1 MCISRKFLIKILE
14 LTNNTLKNIWWVSV
28 STLFNILLGVVVVG
42 GIFYLLKKKGA
53 YQKPKHVAVID
64 PEAQAAYNVQKV
76 HTEEKQSLSL
86 EEKIKLSW
94 QFLVNLKKQIV
105 EKFSQSD
112 KEKLAKASQVL
123 VQNGMNYQH
132 DVDLE
137 VKLSLLKVQSVDK
150 SKKQEQSQSI
160 SM

>member
-1 MCISRKFLIKILE
+1 M
-14 LTNNTLKNIWWVSV
+14 
-28 STLFNILLGVVVVG
+28 STLFNILLSVVVIG
-42 GIFYLLKKKGA
+42 GIFYLLKKRGA

-64 PEAQAAYNVQKV
+64 PAAQAAYNVHKV
-76 HTEEKQSLSL
+76 HTTEEKQSLSL
-86 EEKIKLSW
+86 EDKIKLSW
-94 QFLVNLKKQIV
+94 QFLVNLKKQVV

-112 KEKLAKASQVL
+112 KEKLTKASQVL

-137 VKLSLLKVQSVDK
+137 VKLSLLKVQSVGK